1 MCQTYRKYLGNIKNN
16 KVLVAEVFHDHF
28 PQPCR
33 ISRPAF
39 PPPPF
44 EYIARI
50 TESCIIC
57 NNQLHNSDHM
67 NSFHYSRR
75 ALTLLILSML
85 FQPVFAQ
92 TYKITGEENYM
103 KPKYLLIDQSGEDI
117 VDATSHFIRS
127 FQRAG
132 FQVIGNLNWP
142 QFQIKAEQNTLYI
155 AQTIQ
160 GVNEDVEESELKRIL
175 KKNNIFWNSGG
186 KTAVEKLMSSGHVS
200 KREDVV
206 EVGKLGRK
214 KTITYYSW
222 TDNYPLPELSL
233 ALEGTFH
240 KLDFYYTYRQSLS
253 CGTTVSEIHGSIKE
267 VSGDRNEQLVSFRF
281 TQPSLS
287 SNCVSKIVRNLV
299 SGMTRDLI
307 KNSAS
312 ERAIELSEVDF
323 QKKGD
328 DSELSSISSILIMTK
343 PGADCFGIEGQ
354 DLEDDFALGLLSE
367 YDVIDRS
374 MIQAILAEQKLSMNG
389 LLRDSDLITAGEL
402 AGAEALLTIQPLC
415 LNGKSVLKVKMISV
429 KSSLVLWSAIAKNG
443 SASPSPEEVLA
454 KVFE

>member
-1 MCQTYRKYLGNIKNN
+1 
-16 KVLVAEVFHDHF
+16 
-28 PQPCR
+28 
-33 ISRPAF
+33 
-39 PPPPF
+39 
-44 EYIARI
+44 
-50 TESCIIC
+50 
-57 NNQLHNSDHM
+57 M

-92 TYKITGEENYM
+92 TYNITGEENYM
-103 KPKYLLIDQSGEDI
+103 KPKYLLIDESRED
-117 VDATSHFIRS
+117 VVNATGHFVGS

-132 FQVIGNLNWP
+132 FQVIGNLNWA

-186 KTAVEKLMSSGHVS
+186 KTALEKLMSSGHVS

-267 VSGDRNEQLVSFRF
+267 VSGDRNEQLVSFKY

-287 SNCVSKIVRNLV
+287 SNCVSKIVPNLV

-429 KSSLVLWSAIAKNG
+429 KSSVVLWSAIAKNT

>member
-1 MCQTYRKYLGNIKNN
+1 
-16 KVLVAEVFHDHF
+16 
-28 PQPCR
+28 
-33 ISRPAF
+33 
-39 PPPPF
+39 
-44 EYIARI
+44 
-50 TESCIIC
+50 
-57 NNQLHNSDHM
+57 M

-92 TYKITGEENYM
+92 TYNITGEENYM

-142 QFQIKAEQNTLYI
+142 PLYI

-186 KTAVEKLMSSGHVS
+186 KTALEKLMSSGHVS

-267 VSGDRNEQLVSFRF
+267 VSGDRNEQLVSFKY

-287 SNCVSKIVRNLV
+287 SNCVSKIVPNLV

-307 KNSAS
+307 KNSSS

-429 KSSLVLWSAIAKNG
+429 KSSVVLWSAIAKNG

>member
-1 MCQTYRKYLGNIKNN
+1 
-16 KVLVAEVFHDHF
+16 
-28 PQPCR
+28 
-33 ISRPAF
+33 
-39 PPPPF
+39 
-44 EYIARI
+44 
-50 TESCIIC
+50 
-57 NNQLHNSDHM
+57 
-67 NSFHYSRR
+67 
-75 ALTLLILSML
+75 
-85 FQPVFAQ
+85 
-92 TYKITGEENYM
+92 M
-103 KPKYLLIDQSGEDI
+103 KPKYLLIDESSVDI
-117 VDATSHFIRS
+117 VNATGYFVGS

-132 FQVIGNLNWP
+132 FEVIGNMNWP
-142 QFQIKAEQNTLYI
+142 QFHINAEQNMLYI

-160 GVNEDVEESELKRIL
+160 GFDNDVEESELKKIL
-175 KKNNIFWNSGG
+175 KKNNIYWNSGG
-186 KTAVEKLMSSGHVS
+186 ETALEKLMSSGHVS
-200 KREDVV
+200 TREDVV
-206 EVGKLGRK
+206 DVGNYGRK
-214 KTITYYSW
+214 KTVTYYSW
-222 TDNYPLPELSL
+222 TDNHPLPELTL
-233 ALEGTFH
+233 AQEGTFH
-240 KLDFYYTYRQSLS
+240 KLDFTYTYRQSLS

-267 VSGDRNEQLVSFRF
+267 VSGNLNEQLVSFKY

-287 SNCVSKIVRNLV
+287 SNCVSKIVPNLV

-343 PGADCFGIEGQ
+343 PGEDCFGIEGQ

-415 LNGKSVLKVKMISV
+415 LNGKSLLKVKMISV
-429 KSSLVLWSAIAKNG
+429 KSSVVLWSAIAKNG
-443 SASPSPEEVLA
+443 SASPSPEEVLE

>member
-1 MCQTYRKYLGNIKNN
+1 
-16 KVLVAEVFHDHF
+16 
-28 PQPCR
+28 
-33 ISRPAF
+33 
-39 PPPPF
+39 
-44 EYIARI
+44 
-50 TESCIIC
+50 
-57 NNQLHNSDHM
+57 M

-75 ALTLLILSML
+75 ALTLLIFCTL

-92 TYKITGEENYM
+92 TYTITGEENYM
-103 KPKYLLIDQSGEDI
+103 KPKYLLIDESRED
-117 VDATSHFIRS
+117 VVNATGHFIGS
-127 FQRAG
+127 FKRAG
-132 FQVIGNLNWP
+132 FYVIGNLNWA
-142 QFQIKAEQNTLYI
+142 QFQINAEQNLLDV
-155 AQTIQ
+155 AQTIK
-160 GVNEDVEESELKRIL
+160 GFNEDVEESELKKIL
-175 KKNNIFWNSGG
+175 KNNNIFWNSGG
-186 KTAVEKLMSSGHVS
+186 KTALEKLMSSGHVS
-200 KREDVV
+200 TREDEV
-206 EVGKLGRK
+206 EVGKYGRK

-233 ALEGTFH
+233 AQEGTFH
-240 KLDFYYTYRQSLS
+240 KLDFTYTYRQSLS

-267 VSGDRNEQLVSFRF
+267 VSGDLNEQLVSFKY

-287 SNCVSKIVRNLV
+287 SHCVSKIVPNLV
-299 SGMTRDLI
+299 SGMTRDLL

-312 ERAIELSEVDF
+312 QRAIELSEVDF

-328 DSELSSISSILIMTK
+328 DSELSYISSILIMSK
-343 PGADCFGIEGQ
+343 PGEDCFGIEGQ

-429 KSSLVLWSAIAKNG
+429 KSSVVLWSAIAKNG

>member
-1 MCQTYRKYLGNIKNN
+1 
-16 KVLVAEVFHDHF
+16 
-28 PQPCR
+28 
-33 ISRPAF
+33 
-39 PPPPF
+39 
-44 EYIARI
+44 
-50 TESCIIC
+50 
-57 NNQLHNSDHM
+57 M

-92 TYKITGEENYM
+92 TYNITGEENYM

-186 KTAVEKLMSSGHVS
+186 KTALEKLMSSGHVS

-222 TDNYPLPELSL
+222 TDNYPLPELSELSL
-233 ALEGTFH
+233 AQEGAFH
-240 KLDFYYTYRQSLS
+240 LLDFTYTYRQSLS

-267 VSGDRNEQLVSFRF
+267 VSGDRNEQLVSFKY

-287 SNCVSKIVRNLV
+287 SNCVSKIVPNLV

-307 KNSAS
+307 KNSSS